1 MYKGLLLLL
10 LLFGTILVIIE
21 FIKSSQKCPV
31 QKVIYKYIPRTFEEE
46 QEEPVYVSD
55 IFRTMFT
62 QPSTWI
68 GDVTDLDTRKRE
80 NINQYF
86 ISQI

>member
-1 MYKGLLLLL
+1 MYKGFLLLMLM
-10 LLFGTILVIIE
+10 FGLVLVIIE
-21 FIKSSQKCPV
+21 FIRTSQKCPT

-46 QEEPVYVSD
+46 QNEPIYVSD

-68 GDVTDLDTRKRE
+68 GEVTDLDTRKRE
-80 NINQYF
+80 NVNQYF
-86 ISQI
+86 ISQM